1 MDNFSLQKRVRRN
14 ANAERGMASNFI
26 RNLAFDL
33 SEHIEFFRAFIRK
46 PAAVGAVS
54 PSSQFLAKEMI
65 EGFALGSADT
75 VVEMGPGTGA
85 FTGLILERIGD
96 QTTFI
101 SMELDAINARRL
113 RRRFPQVMVYN
124 DAADKIARY
133 LAFHGKRKA
142 DYVICGLPW
151 ASLPLPT
158 QQSTLNAVLESLA
171 PDGVFSTFAYVHAR
185 MLPKAKQFQKRL
197 QQHFTCVETSPVVWR
212 NLPPAFVYRCSKV
225 SNSLFRRPS

>member
-1 MDNFSLQKRVRRN
+1 MDNFFFQKRVRRN
-14 ANAERGMASNFI
+14 AHGERGLAPNFI
-26 RNLAFDL
+26 RNFAFDL
-33 SEHIEFFRAFIRK
+33 SEHIEFFRAFIRE
-46 PAAVGAVS
+46 PATVGAVS
-54 PSSQFLAKEMI
+54 PSSQSLAKEMI

-113 RRRFPQVMVYN
+113 RRRFPQALVYN
-124 DAADKIARY
+124 DAADKIAKY

-158 QQSTLNAVLESLA
+158 QQSTLNAILESLA
-171 PDGVFSTFAYVHAR
+171 PDGVFSTFAYIHAR
-185 MLPKAKQFQKRL
+185 MLPKAKQFKTQLK
-197 QQHFTCVETSPVVWR
+197 QHFARVETSPIIWK
-212 NLPPAFVYRCSKV
+212 NLPPAFVYRCSNV
-225 SNSLFRRPS
+225 STVAFRRIS